1 MILFFCASSLYF
13 YQYCLNILNIFADFA
28 QNIQQNIQSIYVK
41 IIQNAEKNDQQ
52 SNLNCS

>member
-41 IIQNAEKNDQQ
+41 IIQKAEKNDQ
-52 SNLNCS
+52 

>member
-28 QNIQQNIQSIYVK
+28 QNIQQNTQSIYVK
-41 IIQNAEKNDQQ
+41 IIQKAEKNDQQ
-52 SNLNCS
+52 SNLNYS